1 MYQDVKTGNTVACFE
16 DQPVMA
22 YGVSQGNG
30 LEIVAEEKD
39 NFSTPYGFAVLKGQ
53 NADLLKMFNEGLKNI
68 KANGTYDEI
77 VAKLLTGLTMTVKI
91 TILSLII
98 ALVIGIF
105 VCLMNIS
112 SNIVLRGI
120 AKFYIWLIRGTP
132 MLVQAFYFYFAL
144 PQLVQA
150 VTGSQFRIT
159 VFTASLV
166 TLALNAGAYISEIFR
181 GSIESVNKGQMEA
194 ARSLGLSY
202 AKSMQKI
209 ILPQAVRICLPSLV
223 NQFIITL
230 KDSTILYA
238 IGLSEVMYN
247 AKIYVGR
254 TMESFA
260 TYTWVAVFFL
270 LIVTV
275 LSFISRYVER
285 RMNA

>member
-1 MYQDVKTGNTVACFE
+1 MNLIQVLSEVYPTLL
-16 DQPVMA
+16 
-22 YGVSQGNG
+22 QGLG
-30 LEIVAEEKD
+30 
-39 NFSTPYGFAVLKGQ
+39 
-53 NADLLKMFNEGLKNI
+53 
-68 KANGTYDEI
+68 
-77 VAKLLTGLTMTVKI
+77 MTVQI
-91 TILSLII
+91 TVLSLLI
-98 ALVIGIF
+98 AMVLGIF

-112 SNIVLRGI
+112 HNVVLRGI

-132 MLVQAFYFYFAL
+132 MLVQAFYFYFAM
-144 PQLVQA
+144 PQLIQS

-166 TLALNAGAYISEIFR
+166 TLTLNAGAYISEIFR

-223 NQFIITL
+223 NQFI
-230 KDSTILYA
+230 TILYA
-238 IGLSEVMYN
+238 IGLSEIMYN

-275 LSFISRYVER
+275 LSFISRAVER

>member
-1 MYQDVKTGNTVACFE
+1 MNLF
-16 DQPVMA
+16 
-22 YGVSQGNG
+22 GV
-30 LEIVAEEKD
+30 
-39 NFSTPYGFAVLKGQ
+39 FSEVYPTLV
-53 NADLLKMFNEGLKNI
+53 EGV
-68 KANGTYDEI
+68 G
-77 VAKLLTGLTMTVKI
+77 MTVKI
-91 TILSLII
+91 TVLSLII
-98 ALVIGIF
+98 ALVLGIF
-105 VCLMNIS
+105 ICLMNIS
-112 SNIVLRGI
+112 KNKLLSGI

-132 MLVQAFYFYFAL
+132 MLVQAFYFYFAI
-144 PQLVQA
+144 PQLIQA

-159 VFTASLV
+159 VFTAGLI
-166 TLALNAGAYISEIFR
+166 TLSLNAGAYISEIFR

-238 IGLSEVMYN
+238 IGLSEIMYH

-260 TYTWVAVFFL
+260 TYTWVAIFFL
-270 LIVTV
+270 FIVTI
-275 LSFISRYVER
+275 LSFISRAVER

>member
-1 MYQDVKTGNTVACFE
+1 MNLF
-16 DQPVMA
+16 
-22 YGVSQGNG
+22 GVLS
-30 LEIVAEEKD
+30 EVYP
-39 NFSTPYGFAVLKGQ
+39 T
-53 NADLLKMFNEGLKNI
+53 
-68 KANGTYDEI
+68 
-77 VAKLLTGLTMTVKI
+77 LLTGLTMTVKI

-144 PQLVQA
+144 PQLIQA

-194 ARSLGLSY
+194 ARSLGLCKVNAEDYSSAGSAY
-202 AKSMQKI
+202 LSPISCKPVYYYVKGFYD
-209 ILPQAVRICLPSLV
+209 SLR
-223 NQFIITL
+223 NRFIR
-230 KDSTILYA
+230 
-238 IGLSEVMYN
+238 G
-247 AKIYVGR
+247 YV
-254 TMESFA
+254 
-260 TYTWVAVFFL
+260 
-270 LIVTV
+270 
-275 LSFISRYVER
+275 
-285 RMNA
+285 

>member
-1 MYQDVKTGNTVACFE
+1 MNLF
-16 DQPVMA
+16 
-22 YGVSQGNG
+22 GV
-30 LEIVAEEKD
+30 
-39 NFSTPYGFAVLKGQ
+39 
-53 NADLLKMFNEGLKNI
+53 FNEVYPTLLEGL
-68 KANGTYDEI
+68 G
-77 VAKLLTGLTMTVKI
+77 I
-91 TILSLII
+91 TIQITVISLLI
-98 ALVIGIF
+98 AMVLGIF

-112 SNIVLRGI
+112 HNVVLRSI

-132 MLVQAFYFYFAL
+132 MLVQAFYFYFAV
-144 PQLVQA
+144 PQLIQS

-159 VFTASLV
+159 VFTASLI
-166 TLALNAGAYISEIFR
+166 TLTLNAGAYISEIFR

-194 ARSLGLSY
+194 ARSLGLNY

-238 IGLSEVMYN
+238 IGLSEVMYH

-260 TYTWVAVFFL
+260 TYTWVAIFFL

-275 LSFISRYVER
+275 LSFISRAVER

>member
-1 MYQDVKTGNTVACFE
+1 MNLF
-16 DQPVMA
+16 
-22 YGVSQGNG
+22 GVLS
-30 LEIVAEEKD
+30 EVYP
-39 NFSTPYGFAVLKGQ
+39 T
-53 NADLLKMFNEGLKNI
+53 LLI
-68 KANGTYDEI
+68 
-77 VAKLLTGLTMTVKI
+77 GLTMTVKI

-144 PQLVQA
+144 PQLIQA

-238 IGLSEVMYN
+238 IGLSEVIDR
-247 AKIYVGR
+247 KSV
-254 TMESFA
+254 
-260 TYTWVAVFFL
+260 V
-270 LIVTV
+270 
-275 LSFISRYVER
+275 
-285 RMNA
+285 